1 VEEMKI
7 GERTFGGVVFFRKS
21 DLFIAGSL
29 ESVLKKKNSEE
40 LSANS
45 FGISSSADLSFSSK
59 YRGE

>member
-1 VEEMKI
+1 LKKGLLE
-7 GERTFGGVVFFRKS
+7 GDFGF
-21 DLFIAGSL
+21 SL
-29 ESVLKKKNSEE
+29 GLGFNLEKKNSEE